1 MMNKQVK
8 LYGVTFAFLLLL
20 SGCSCDKNKKSVS
33 GPQEIAVDAEILVT
47 KNGQPLLTVKEFQDF
62 MQEAIG
68 ADPQMQLMAQF
79 MPDFEEQIF
88 ERAKLSELV
97 LKEWEIESNIKEDA
111 EYKKLIDQ
119 ARKAYEMMVT
129 QKMFIK
135 KHVGEVTDKE
145 AQNYYSENKTKD
157 PNLMMAP
164 EGVEAKGLNF
174 ENEVDAKKFFDKV
187 SELQGNIEQAAK
199 NMKKEVEDL
208 GLVSQMSMIDPT
220 VKEKLLDAKK
230 VPDLLPVIKAGDKE
244 FWVVKA
250 LKKQKAQ
257 YIPFDQ
263 IKDRIKESLMGKKIE
278 EAFEKQIPEYQK
290 QYNIVVNRSYFENKK
305 KEREEQQAKM
315 MQAMKESKEKEQKEP
330 VAQEQSKELVQAK
343 SMQKVA

>member
-8 LYGVTFAFLLLL
+8 IYGVTCAFLLLL
-20 SGCSCDKNKKSVS
+20 SGCSCDKGKKSVET
-33 GPQEIAVDAEILVT
+33 PQEVSIDAEVLVT
-47 KNGQPLLTVKEFQDF
+47 KDGQPILTVKEFQEF

-88 ERAKLSELV
+88 ERAQLSKLV
-97 LKEWEIESNIKEDA
+97 LEAWEIKSNIKEDA

-135 KHVGEVTDKE
+135 KHVSDVTDKE
-145 AQNYYSENKTKD
+145 AQNYYDENKTKD

-164 EGVEAKGLNF
+164 EGVEAKGLSF
-174 ENEVDAKKFFDKV
+174 EKEADAQKFFNKLN
-187 SELQGNIEQAAK
+187 ELQGNIEQAAK
-199 NMKKEVEDL
+199 DVKKEVEDL

-220 VKEKLLDAKK
+220 VKERLLDAKK
-230 VPDLLPVIKAGDKE
+230 VPAVLPVIKAGDKE

-250 LKKQKAQ
+250 IKKQKAQ

-263 IKDRIKESLMGKKIE
+263 IKDRIKESLMSKKIE
-278 EAFEKQIPEYQK
+278 EVFEKQIPEYQK

-315 MQAMKESKEKEQKEP
+315 MQAMKEAKEKEQKEP
-330 VAQEQSKELVQAK
+330 ATQEQSKELVQAK
-343 SMQKVA
+343 SMQKTA